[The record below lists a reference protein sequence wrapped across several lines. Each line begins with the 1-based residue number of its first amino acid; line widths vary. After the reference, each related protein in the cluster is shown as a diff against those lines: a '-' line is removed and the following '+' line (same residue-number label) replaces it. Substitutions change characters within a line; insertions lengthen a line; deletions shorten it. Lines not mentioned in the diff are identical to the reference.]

1 MEVDQLIHINFN
13 SGGIGSWSALRRI
26 IAENGA
32 YSVVNL
38 FTDTLIEDRD
48 LYRFLIETT
57 AEAYGIKRPVNLLR
71 KCEDI
76 PDITSDSDVLLRKVL
91 LAEIATEAMGTI
103 PGLVWIIEGRTPWEV
118 FRDTRFLG
126 NSRLAKCSH
135 ILKQD
140 TAAEYIF
147 ANYKPEECTL
157 YLGIDWTEEHR
168 KAAPVRNWAPYT
180 VKFPM
185 CNEPYVDKN
194 DMLRALDEIGIARP
208 RLYEKGFS
216 HNNCGG
222 FCVRAGQGHF
232 ANLLAKFPE
241 QFAYHE
247 RKETEMRDYLGK
259 DVTILKKV
267 RDKVTHRLT
276 LKELRESIEGPGACD
291 IDYDDIGGCGCFV
304 TDENLTEEV
313 TL

>member
-1 MEVDQLIHINFN
+1 MIHVIFN
-13 SGGIGSWSALRRI
+13 SGGIGSWSALKRI
-26 IAENGA
+26 IAENGTDN
-32 YSVVNL
+32 VINL

-57 AEAYGIKRPVNLLR
+57 AEAYGISRPDALLR

-76 PDITSDSDVLLRKVL
+76 SDITSDADVMLRKIL
-91 LAEIATEAMGTI
+91 LSEIAKETMTAI

-135 ILKQD
+135 VLKQD
-140 TAAEYIF
+140 TAARYIF
-147 ANYKPEECTL
+147 ASHKPEECTL
-157 YLGIDWTEEHR
+157 YLGIDWSEDHR
-168 KAAPVRNWAPYT
+168 KAAPIRNWAPYT

-185 CNEPYVDKN
+185 CDEPYIDKA
-194 DMLRALDEIGIARP
+194 DMLRALDESGIARP
-208 RLYEKGFS
+208 RLYEKGFA
-216 HNNCGG
+216 HNNCSG

-232 ANLLAKFPE
+232 ANLLAQFPD

-247 RKETEMRDYLGK
+247 RKETEMREYLGK

-291 IDYDDIGGCGCFV
+291 VDYDDIGGCGCFV
-304 TDENLTEEV
+304 TDAQINEEE
-313 TL
+313 TDNDGL

>member
-1 MEVDQLIHINFN
+1 MTKHIIFN
-13 SGGIGSWSALRRI
+13 SGGIGSWAALKRVLANNRR
-26 IAENGA
+26 ED
-32 YSVVNL
+32 VVNL

-48 LYRFLIETT
+48 LYRFLIEST
-57 AEAYGIKRPVNLLR
+57 AEACGIPQPSALIEMCNN
-71 KCEDI
+71 I
-76 PDITSDSDVLLRKVL
+76 PDITSDQDVDMRKKVL
-91 LAEIATEAMGTI
+91 SNISEEAMRLI
-103 PGLVWIIEGRTPWEV
+103 PNLVWIIEGRTPWEV

-135 ILKQD
+135 VLKQEA
-140 TAAEYIF
+140 AAEYVF
-147 ANYKPEECTL
+147 ANFKPNECAL

-185 CNEPYVDKN
+185 CDEPYVAKH
-194 DMLRALDEIGIARP
+194 DMLRELDELNIERP
-208 RLYEKGFS
+208 RLYEKGFA

-232 ANLLAKFPE
+232 ANLLKQFPD

-247 RKETEMRDYLGK
+247 RKEEEMRNFLDK

-267 RDKVTHRLT
+267 RDKVTYRLT
-276 LKELRESIEGPGACD
+276 LRELRESVEDIGACD

-304 TDENLTEEV
+304 QDDRIETE
-313 TL
+313 LI